1 MSGPLGSRTVA
12 AALAATAAD
21 ALVAAAWAA
30 GLAPGAACLALH
42 LALAAA
48 PAALGRRRAR
58 AGDGHGATG
67 LFLLGASVAAF
78 GPAGGLGVLLA
89 AACHAAFRRSAT
101 DFDEW
106 FRTLFPDMNERDE
119 FELAERI
126 RSGREEGSVASGVA
140 PFVDVLRLGTREEK
154 EAVIALLARAFK
166 PAFAPALKLALADPV
181 PSIRVQAATAAA
193 QIDNELL
200 AASMA
205 LSAAV
210 AAAPQDAAPRLA
222 LARHEEAHADLGL
235 LEPQQEAERREGA
248 LALYREALDLAAGDG
263 EARAATRAAARA
275 AIGRCLHRLG
285 RVAEARAA
293 LADCL
298 ADGIA
303 TPDLLGRYLDCLFRE
318 GDLEGLREAARRH
331 AHLAAPFRAE
341 PGGAT
346 VADCLDLWGAPA

>member
-1 MSGPLGSRTVA
+1 MSAPFGPRTAA
-12 AALAATAAD
+12 AALAATVAD

-48 PAALGRRRAR
+48 PAALGLRRAR

-89 AACHAAFRRSAT
+89 AACHAGFRRRAT
-101 DFDEW
+101 SFEDW
-106 FRTLFPDMNERDE
+106 FRSLFPDMQERDE
-119 FELAERI
+119 WELAERI

-154 EAVIALLARAFK
+154 EAVIALLARSFK

-193 QIDNELL
+193 QIDNDLL

-210 AAAPQDAAPRLA
+210 EAAPKDPAPRLA

-248 LALYREALDLAAGDG
+248 LALYREAQDLAPGDA
-263 EARAATRAAARA
+263 EARAAV
-275 AIGRCLHRLG
+275 GRCLHRLG

-293 LADCL
+293 LAACL
-298 ADGIA
+298 EDGIA

-318 GDLEGLREAARRH
+318 GDLDGLRAAARRH

-341 PGGAT
+341 PGGAP